1 MATGCS
7 DNTRKRS
14 SRAQSS
20 RVHSSRVHSSRATEV
35 SLGTLC
41 FSHSREE
48 TAEAEEGGVKE
59 PETVEVDVA
68 QRVIAL
74 AQTAER
80 QEPVSSRCYLQSQV
94 DFSFDPFA

>member
-7 DNTRKRS
+7 GNTRRR

-41 FSHSREE
+41 FSHGREE

-68 QRVIAL
+68 QRVIA
-74 AQTAER
+74 QTAER